1 MKITKN
7 QLKKILIKEFK
18 NTSLGQDYNFDNL
31 ITGFPPI
38 IFDPPDEGGGGGGG
52 NLCGPGKPRYERIR
66 SKVFNSVEDWMEYKF
81 GKDVNIY
88 IEYEKHL
95 RKIVDH
101 HGKPIIP
108 MIGRH
113 EMKRIIV
120 ILEEIVDY
128 LCYYGGN
135 MHALFNDPSPIFKP

>member
-7 QLKKILIKEFK
+7 QLKKILIKEFR
-18 NTSLGQDYNFDNL
+18 NTSLGQDYNFDHL

-38 IFDPPDEGGGGGGG
+38 IIEPPGEGGGGGGG

-66 SKVFNSVEDWMEYKF
+66 SKVFNSIEPWMEHKF
-81 GKDVNIY
+81 GKDTNIY

-95 RKIVDH
+95 RKIVDRQ
-101 HGKPIIP
+101 GQPIVP

-120 ILEEIVDY
+120 VLEEIVDY
-128 LCYYGGN
+128 LCYEGGS
-135 MHALFNDPSPIFKP
+135 MYSLFNNPAPIFKP